1 MKQYFSATHPSE
13 PNYHL
18 KVTNLSPGR
27 EITITHIWFELE
39 DGQQLHHLN
48 LERPLP
54 SRLRLGEPYEMWLPV
69 AQVSGIL
76 DWAGRFRVKL
86 SGGEVI
92 MSRLNK
98 SVPAVGYVAGGG
110 ESPYSAPMG
119 ATEPAGVTGIDPE
132 KIKGM
137 EMAIRHQCF
146 SNLRAPQA
154 RQRGRTLGHTP
165 AQSHLPPLAL
175 SRPPHRPTSASSA
188 RASSSRHP

>member
-48 LERPLP
+48 LERPLQ
-54 SRLRLGEPYEMWLPV
+54 SRLRLGEPYETWLPV

-132 KIKGM
+132 KIKGWKWP
-137 EMAIRHQCF
+137 
-146 SNLRAPQA
+146 S
-154 RQRGRTLGHTP
+154 G
-165 AQSHLPPLAL
+165 
-175 SRPPHRPTSASSA
+175 TSASAIYEPLKPDSVEE
-188 RASSSRHP
+188 P